1 MSHINKKIGFIGA
14 GNMSSSIIRGLIN
27 TGQKEDSIFRSSPN
41 KQDLNQLEKE
51 LGINTSTNNLDV
63 AGASEVL
70 ILGIK
75 PNKVTIVLEEIK
87 NEVEASFPLVISV
100 ATGIK
105 INSIEKLLPQGARVI
120 RAMPN
125 TPSSVNSG
133 ITALCGNSEIKE
145 NDLLI
150 AESIFNSVGTTLK
163 LQENKFDLFTSLIGS
178 GPAYV
183 FYFAESLIKAAEGLE
198 IPDEEKRALIERLI
212 EGSLKLSKNS
222 KESLSA
228 LRDQVTS
235 PGGVTQEAI
244 MYMQEKEIFQN
255 IVSAIEAGEKK
266 AKKLGEE
273 K

>member
-1 MSHINKKIGFIGA
+1 M
-14 GNMSSSIIRGLIN
+14 
-27 TGQKEDSIFRSSPN
+27 
-41 KQDLNQLEKE
+41 
-51 LGINTSTNNLDV
+51 
-63 AGASEVL
+63 
-70 ILGIK
+70 
-75 PNKVTIVLEEIK
+75 
-87 NEVEASFPLVISV
+87 
-100 ATGIK
+100 
-105 INSIEKLLPQGARVI
+105 
-120 RAMPN
+120 
-125 TPSSVNSG
+125 
-133 ITALCGNSEIKE
+133 
-145 NDLLI
+145 
-150 AESIFNSVGTTLK
+150 
-163 LQENKFDLFTSLIGS
+163 
-178 GPAYV
+178 

-198 IPDEEKRALIERLI
+198 IPDEDKRALIERLI

>member
-1 MSHINKKIGFIGA
+1 MC
-14 GNMSSSIIRGLIN
+14 IR
-27 TGQKEDSIFRSSPN
+27 D
-41 KQDLNQLEKE
+41 
-51 LGINTSTNNLDV
+51 
-63 AGASEVL
+63 
-70 ILGIK
+70 
-75 PNKVTIVLEEIK
+75 
-87 NEVEASFPLVISV
+87 
-100 ATGIK
+100 
-105 INSIEKLLPQGARVI
+105 RVI

-133 ITALCGNSEIKE
+133 ITALCGNSKIKD

-198 IPDEEKRALIERLI
+198 IPDEDKRALIERLF

-255 IVSAIEAGEKK
+255 IVSAIEAREK
-266 AKKLGEE
+266 
-273 K
+273 